1 MAVFL
6 TSGFYKSQRAVFVSI
21 LCMMCMLISV
31 EIKADA
37 QAKKQVDLQSML
49 AQKLLI
55 DLRYYCPKDLKQT
68 SDAKQSSSSRFC
80 QRPLTTL
87 PRALSDMLGAT
98 QVGGVILFSENL
110 QNSQQILQLTHDLQ
124 QSVVPSSHLTHNKS
138 LPLYIAVD
146 QEGGRVS
153 RLPDEE
159 FLGFA
164 GNMALGATYQKQGV
178 SYATEVAENMAQA
191 LYALGFNLNFAPS
204 LDVNS
209 NPNNPII
216 NVRSYSENP
225 QWVAKLGE
233 AQIRG
238 FQSQGIA
245 AAAKHFPG
253 HGDTYVDSH
262 VGLPRVAHS
271 KEQIDAI
278 DLMPFKYVIEHADVD
293 MIMTAH
299 IQYPALDSSTFVSTK
314 GLETELPATL
324 SHRIL
329 TGLLR
334 NELQYE
340 GLIVTD
346 ALDMAAI
353 SQFLTPLE
361 ATMKA
366 FYAGA
371 DIALMPFKISS
382 NEDAMAFIKFLED
395 LTAEVAKDEKLIAK
409 VTQSYNRIVAH
420 KQKRN
425 MLKHAQQELAS
436 KQAALNKL
444 TSGSQSQKLALSL
457 SSDAFTEIKALPNKL
472 KVKQSIHA
480 VMPDKRRCKALL
492 HYLKKAGFKKL
503 SCVSL
508 LSQQIKSDVQADVII
523 VGDVSPQLSFF
534 ESREFEGISA
544 SHRLPIESQLS
555 DVERLL
561 ATSNASNKILL
572 KLRSPYIDAAD
583 LVAFDG
589 IYASYDY
596 QVSGEGDTLF
606 APAFDSLVKVLNGST
621 KAKGTAPVSI
631 LQGR

>member
-1 MAVFL
+1 
-6 TSGFYKSQRAVFVSI
+6 
-21 LCMMCMLISV
+21 
-31 EIKADA
+31 
-37 QAKKQVDLQSML
+37 
-49 AQKLLI
+49 
-55 DLRYYCPKDLKQT
+55 
-68 SDAKQSSSSRFC
+68 
-80 QRPLTTL
+80 
-87 PRALSDMLGAT
+87 
-98 QVGGVILFSENL
+98 
-110 QNSQQILQLTHDLQ
+110 
-124 QSVVPSSHLTHNKS
+124 
-138 LPLYIAVD
+138 
-146 QEGGRVS
+146 
-153 RLPDEE
+153 
-159 FLGFA
+159 
-164 GNMALGATYQKQGV
+164 
-178 SYATEVAENMAQA
+178 
-191 LYALGFNLNFAPS
+191 
-204 LDVNS
+204 
-209 NPNNPII
+209 
-216 NVRSYSENP
+216 
-225 QWVAKLGE
+225 
-233 AQIRG
+233 
-238 FQSQGIA
+238 
-245 AAAKHFPG
+245 
-253 HGDTYVDSH
+253 
-262 VGLPRVAHS
+262 
-271 KEQIDAI
+271 
-278 DLMPFKYVIEHADVD
+278 
-293 MIMTAH
+293 
-299 IQYPALDSSTFVSTK
+299 
-314 GLETELPATL
+314 
-324 SHRIL
+324 
-329 TGLLR
+329 
-334 NELQYE
+334 
-340 GLIVTD
+340 
-346 ALDMAAI
+346 
-353 SQFLTPLE
+353 
-361 ATMKA
+361 MKA

-436 KQAALNKL
+436 KQAALDKL

-583 LVAFDG
+583 LVSFDG